1 METVRLTTAA
11 ALVRYLIAQ
20 RTELDGDEAPLF
32 PGVFAIFGHGNV
44 TSLGLALQEAG
55 EELPTWRGQ
64 NEQGMALAA
73 VAYAKAMRRRQVMVA
88 TSSVGPGATNMVTA
102 AAVALANR
110 LPLLLLSGDTF
121 ASRLPDPVLQQV
133 ERFGDPSTTVND
145 AFRPVV
151 RYWDRISRPE
161 QLLQTLPQAV
171 ATLLDPADCGPA
183 FLGLPQDVQAEAY
196 DFPARFFE
204 RVVARDPAPARAE
217 TQLRRAAELLRGAR
231 RPLLIAGGGVR
242 YSRAEDELAR
252 FAEAHGV
259 PVAETMAGKASLVD
273 DHPALVGPIGVTGA
287 DPPTRSPPRPTSC
300 SRVGTRLQD
309 FTTGSWTVFRDEALR
324 LVSINVARHD
334 AVKHLGTAVQGDA
347 RETLR
352 ELSALLGDWRTDD
365 AWRGRAAEERRAR
378 AAAIERRVAP
388 GGRRGADVR
397 AGRRRAQ
404 RPRDAGRLRR
414 GGGRRL
420 PGRAERQ
427 LALARPLARST
438 ASTATRAWATRSP
451 ARGARAWRGRTA
463 R

>member
-1 METVRLTTAA
+1 
-11 ALVRYLIAQ
+11 
-20 RTELDGDEAPLF
+20 
-32 PGVFAIFGHGNV
+32 
-44 TSLGLALQEAG
+44 
-55 EELPTWRGQ
+55 
-64 NEQGMALAA
+64 
-73 VAYAKAMRRRQVMVA
+73 
-88 TSSVGPGATNMVTA
+88 MVTA

-204 RVVARDPAPARAE
+204 RVVHEIPRPRAPE

-242 YSRAEDELAR
+242 YSLAEDELAR

-287 DPPTRSPPRPTSC
+287 DATNALAARGRRRGRRRHPPA
-300 SRVGTRLQD
+300 GLHH
-309 FTTGSWTVFRDEALR
+309 R
-324 LVSINVARHD
+324 LVDGVPRRGPAAGLDQRRAPRRREAPRARRCR
-334 AVKHLGTAVQGDA
+334 ATRA
-347 RETLR
+347 RR
-352 ELSALLGDWRTDD
+352 SASSPRCSATGGPTTPGVPARP
-365 AWRGRAAEERRAR
+365 RSGGRAPPPSSAAWRAR
-378 AAAIERRVAP
+378 A
-388 GGRRGADVR
+388 
-397 AGRRRAQ
+397 
-404 RPRDAGRLRR
+404 
-414 GGGRRL
+414 
-420 PGRAERQ
+420 
-427 LALARPLARST
+427 
-438 ASTATRAWATRSP
+438 
-451 ARGARAWRGRTA
+451 RTA
-463 R
+463 RSRRTRR